1 MLFCNDK
8 NLETKVEVIFYSK
21 GTLHGN
27 IFSFRNILSSF
38 FQYTGCP
45 EKEVSLEITLLLLNV
60 DYYASGDLNEL
71 ST

>member
-1 MLFCNDK
+1 M
-8 NLETKVEVIFYSK
+8 
-21 GTLHGN
+21 HGN

>member
-1 MLFCNDK
+1 MAIYFLF
-8 NLETKVEVIFYSK
+8 VIYY
-21 GTLHGN
+21 L
-27 IFSFRNILSSF
+27 L

-45 EKEVSLEITLLLLNV
+45 EKEVPLEITLLLLNV